1 MRMKTKPKASINKI
15 RRQVEALEIDVEVIK
30 SYLRSENA
38 AKINAIMNLLERY
51 IEFKGDMKKF
61 IDQLEEDNNE
71 VSKKKRKKKQAKRSR
86 TAKTGSKD
94 SQRLQT

>member
-1 MRMKTKPKASINKI
+1 MKTKPKASINKI
-15 RRQVEALEIDVEVIK
+15 RRQVEALGTDVEMIK

-38 AKINAIMNLLERY
+38 VKINAIMNLLERY

-71 VSKKKRKKKQAKRSR
+71 VSKKKGKKKQAKRSR

-94 SQRLQT
+94 SQKLQT

>member
-1 MRMKTKPKASINKI
+1 MKTKPKASINKI
-15 RRQVEALEIDVEVIK
+15 RRQVKALEIDVEVIK

-38 AKINAIMNLLERY
+38 VKINAIMNLLERY

>member
-15 RRQVEALEIDVEVIK
+15 RRQVEALGTDVEMIK

-38 AKINAIMNLLERY
+38 VKINAIMNLLERY

-71 VSKKKRKKKQAKRSR
+71 VSKKKGKKKQAKRSR

-94 SQRLQT
+94 SQKLQT

>member
-1 MRMKTKPKASINKI
+1 MKTKPKASINKI

-38 AKINAIMNLLERY
+38 VKINAIMNLRERY

-71 VSKKKRKKKQAKRSR
+71 VSKKKGKKKQTKRSR

>member
-1 MRMKTKPKASINKI
+1 MKTKPKASINKI
-15 RRQVEALEIDVEVIK
+15 RRQVEALGTDVEMIK

-38 AKINAIMNLLERY
+38 VKINAIMNLLERY

-71 VSKKKRKKKQAKRSR
+71 VSKKKGKKKQAKRSR
-86 TAKTGSKD
+86 ASKTGSKD
-94 SQRLQT
+94 SKGLQT

>member
-1 MRMKTKPKASINKI
+1 MKTKPKTSINKI
-15 RRQVEALEIDVEVIK
+15 RRQVKALEIDVEVIK

-38 AKINAIMNLLERY
+38 VKINAIMNLLERY

-71 VSKKKRKKKQAKRSR
+71 VSKKKGKKKQAKRSR
-86 TAKTGSKD
+86 ASKTSSKD
-94 SQRLQT
+94 SKGLQT